1 MLEIPKIQRPLAY
14 RLLPFDGRFISMHSK
29 FVPLLASAWLLT
41 FPFQNSSA
49 IPIIYTVGAG
59 SSGSAN
65 RSEPSLGINAAL
77 MPNLS
82 GTSFTLDETGQ
93 SIRPAER
100 LRADR
105 QRGMAVSYGQSFS
118 SNFPGISTDE
128 PMLDARHF
136 AHKDITA
143 TLDFSNPSTRA
154 GLIGSASQGD
164 DGFGRTVSMKQN
176 NFARS
181 VLDWVSPAPTSV
193 LPDPTIVIELA
204 LNAEAPPKDKE
215 NGSYPVVELL
225 KDQDKYSAPVS
236 SVPDHGS
243 TAMLLGT
250 AILVLGIANRRFAT
264 R

>member
-1 MLEIPKIQRPLAY
+1 MVVLVLCIANSFLCLHLLGCLLFHFKIL
-14 RLLPFDGRFISMHSK
+14 RLFRLSTQSAL
-29 FVPLLASAWLLT
+29 VPAVVQTEASL
-41 FPFQNSSA
+41 
-49 IPIIYTVGAG
+49 V
-59 SSGSAN
+59 
-65 RSEPSLGINAAL
+65 
-77 MPNLS
+77 LS

-118 SNFPGISTDE
+118 FNFPGISTDE

-164 DGFGRTVSMKQN
+164 GGFGRTVSMKQN
-176 NFARS
+176 NFARG
-181 VLDWVSPAPTSV
+181 VLDWDSPAPTSV

-215 NGSYPVVELL
+215 NGSYPVVELP